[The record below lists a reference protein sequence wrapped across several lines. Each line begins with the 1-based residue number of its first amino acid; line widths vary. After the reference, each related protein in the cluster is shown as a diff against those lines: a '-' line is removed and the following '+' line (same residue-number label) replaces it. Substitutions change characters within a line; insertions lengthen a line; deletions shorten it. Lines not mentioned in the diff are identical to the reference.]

1 MWKDGHLPSVQTQ
14 GKFKVNVIFMP
25 HLQKNVLN
33 ANTSAQATLQPAQ
46 SMELILPVHFT
57 FESGEN

>member
-1 MWKDGHLPSVQTQ
+1 MQTQ
-14 GKFKVNVIFMP
+14 GKVKVNVIFMP

-33 ANTSAQATLQPAQ
+33 ANNSAQVTLQPAQ
-46 SMELILPVHFT
+46 SMELMLPVHFL